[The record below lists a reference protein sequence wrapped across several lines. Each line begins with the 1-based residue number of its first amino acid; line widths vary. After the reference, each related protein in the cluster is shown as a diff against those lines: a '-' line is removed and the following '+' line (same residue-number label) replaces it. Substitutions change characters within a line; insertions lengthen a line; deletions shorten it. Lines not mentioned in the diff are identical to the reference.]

1 MVSTPSDLSQSPFGA
16 ASRPLTEGVLQSAE
30 EAVLANPASV
40 EMLQDGEPVPQTHGP
55 ARTGGPGT
63 DRLARIVGEKPLQ
76 SALAAL
82 LAGALLASLVKLA
95 VRRHRSRYPS

>member
-1 MVSTPSDLSQSPFGA
+1 MVTITSDLSDTPFGA
-16 ASRPLTEGVLQSAE
+16 PPRPLTEDVLQSAE

-40 EMLQDGEPVPQTHGP
+40 ETLQGGEPAAESSGP
-55 ARTGGPGT
+55 AGNAAPNT
-63 DRLARIVGEKPLQ
+63 DRLARMVGEKPLQ

-95 VRRHRSRYPS
+95 FSRRRD

>member
-1 MVSTPSDLSQSPFGA
+1 MVPTASDLSDPPFGA
-16 ASRPLTEGVLQSAE
+16 PPRPLTDDVLQSAE

-40 EMLQDGEPVPQTHGP
+40 ETLQGADPAPLSDGVARSAGP
-55 ARTGGPGT
+55 NT

-82 LAGALLASLVKLA
+82 VAGALLAALVKLA
-95 VRRHRSRYPS
+95 LGRRR

>member
-1 MVSTPSDLSQSPFGA
+1 MVPTASDISETPSFGA
-16 ASRPLTEGVLQSAE
+16 APRPLSEDVLQSAE

-40 EMLQDGEPVPQTHGP
+40 ETLQGGDPVPQAGGMARSAGP
-55 ARTGGPGT
+55 NT

-82 LAGALLASLVKLA
+82 VAGALLAALVRLA
-95 VRRHRSRYPS
+95 LGRRG

>member
-1 MVSTPSDLSQSPFGA
+1 MVSTPSDLSHTPFGA

-40 EMLQDGEPVPQTHGP
+40 EMLQNGEPVPPADRP
-55 ARTGGPGT
+55 ARSGGPDT

-76 SALAAL
+76 SVLVAL
-82 LAGALLASLVKLA
+82 LAGALLTSLVKLA
-95 VRRHRSRYPS
+95 LRRHRSGHPS